1 MVGLTEEIIKKFST
15 PIIKVL
21 KGGKGR
27 DKRSELYVKCYTIWE
42 TTDRAYLLKKLQK
55 YGEVNIVDENWL
67 SLYEIRGVDPFD
79 LEKLIKIL
87 KETFTKN

>member
-1 MVGLTEEIIKKFST
+1 MLNQETIEYFSKPVIK
-15 PIIKVL
+15 IL
-21 KGGKGR
+21 KGGR
-27 DKRSELYVKCYTIWE
+27 NRNLVRELVVKCYTIWE